1 MTCRSANRPSR
12 NFCRRHLSKE
22 YPMNRIPNSQLI
34 ENDIPRQNASW
45 KKIEPFA
52 LTFNGY
58 KHWGSFKK
66 CREVAKEGVKLYR
79 GKKELTQSLTDLR
92 TCLFF
97 ESRRWKHYEKSPTKK
112 GMEYVHILVEAIREH
127 VVTKRLD

>member
-1 MTCRSANRPSR
+1 MKMDT
-12 NFCRRHLSKE
+12 
-22 YPMNRIPNSQLI
+22 IPNTQLI
-34 ENDIPRQNASW
+34 EKDVPSPRATW

-66 CREVAKEGVKLYR
+66 CREVADQGVKLYR
-79 GKKELTQSLTDLR
+79 GRQALNQSLTDLR

-97 ESRRWKHYEKSPTKK
+97 ESRRWKHYEKNPTKK
-112 GMEYVHILVEAIREH
+112 GMEYIRALVEAIRVRIQAKEFS
-127 VVTKRLD
+127 

>member
-1 MTCRSANRPSR
+1 MD
-12 NFCRRHLSKE
+12 K
-22 YPMNRIPNSQLI
+22 IPNSQLI
-34 ENDIPRQNASW
+34 ETDVPTQNASW

-66 CREVAKEGVKLYR
+66 CREVAREGVKLYR
-79 GKKELTQSLTDLR
+79 EKKDLTLSLTDLR

-97 ESRRWKHYEKSPTKK
+97 ESRRWKHYEKSPSKK
-112 GMEYVHILVEAIREH
+112 GMEYVHSLVEAIRLH
-127 VVTKRLD
+127 VTVKDLD

>member
-1 MTCRSANRPSR
+1 MD
-12 NFCRRHLSKE
+12 
-22 YPMNRIPNSQLI
+22 RIPNSQLM
-34 ENDIPRQNASW
+34 ETDIPNQNASW

-66 CREVAKEGVKLYR
+66 CREIAKEGVKLYHE
-79 GKKELTQSLTDLR
+79 KKELTQSLTNLR

-97 ESRRWKHYEKSPTKK
+97 ESRRWNHYQKNPSKK
-112 GMEYVHILVEAIREH
+112 GMDYVHVLVEAIRTQ
-127 VVTKRLD
+127 VQTKNLD

>member
-1 MTCRSANRPSR
+1 MD
-12 NFCRRHLSKE
+12 K
-22 YPMNRIPNSQLI
+22 IPNSQLI
-34 ENDIPRQNASW
+34 ETDIPTQNASW

-66 CREVAKEGVKLYR
+66 CREVAREGVKLYR
-79 GKKELTQSLTDLR
+79 ENKDLTLSLTDLR

-97 ESRRWKHYEKSPTKK
+97 ESRRWKHYEKSPSKK
-112 GMEYVHILVEAIREH
+112 GMEYVRTLVEAIRLH
-127 VVTKRLD
+127 VTAKDLD

>member
-1 MTCRSANRPSR
+1 
-12 NFCRRHLSKE
+12 
-22 YPMNRIPNSQLI
+22 MNKIPNSQLI
-34 ENDIPRQNASW
+34 ETDIPHQNASW

-58 KHWGSFKK
+58 KHWGSFRK

-79 GKKELTQSLTDLR
+79 EKKDMAQSLTDLR

-97 ESRRWKHYEKSPTKK
+97 ESRRWKHYEKSPSKK
-112 GMEYVHILVEAIREH
+112 GMEYVHTLVEAIRGH
-127 VVTKRLD
+127 VTAKNMD